1 MREGLK
7 PLLFV
12 LQTPLQDVTASEGGC
27 NTMFGLGLPRL
38 HLSICL
44 TSADSPKSPLLSG
57 HHGKMRSHGA

>member
-38 HLSICL
+38 HSSICL
-44 TSADSPKSPLLSG
+44 ISLWLSALKRPARFRRGRKAG
-57 HHGKMRSHGA
+57 T

>member
-44 TSADSPKSPLLSG
+44 ISLWLSALKRPARFGRGRKAG
-57 HHGKMRSHGA
+57 T